1 MYKILIINT
10 LLFAFGSI
18 HAQFASEDSPPAQ
31 LIQNMQSRDKTTLD
45 GMWNII
51 IDPLE
56 NGYYNHRYQPRSDG
70 FFINA
75 KPTSPADLIEY
86 DFDTDYQLMVP
97 GDWNTQLEKLYYYE
111 GTIWYKKNFDYEF
124 KPNEL
129 TYLYF
134 EAVNYEALVY
144 LNGQLLGS
152 HRGGYTPFQFDV
164 TGKLQ
169 QKG

>member
-1 MYKILIINT
+1 MTCQTMHKILIINT

-18 HAQFASEDSPPAQ
+18 HAQFASEDRPPAQ

-86 DFDTDYQLMVP
+86 D
-97 GDWNTQLEKLYYYE
+97 YE
-111 GTIWYKKNFDYEF
+111 L

-144 LNGQLLGS
+144 LNGQLLGA
-152 HRGGYTPFQFDV
+152 HRGGYTLFQFDV

-169 QKG
+169 EKG

>member
-1 MYKILIINT
+1 M
-10 LLFAFGSI
+10 LFAFGSI
-18 HAQFASEDSPPAQ
+18 HAQFASEDSSPAQ

-56 NGYYNHRYQPRSDG
+56 NGYYNHRYQPRGDG

-86 DFDTDYQLMVP
+86 DFD
-97 GDWNTQLEKLYYYE
+97 
-111 GTIWYKKNFDYEF
+111 I

-134 EAVNYEALVY
+134 EAVNYKALVY

-152 HRGGYTPFQFDV
+152 HRRGSTPFQLDE

-169 QKG
+169 EKG